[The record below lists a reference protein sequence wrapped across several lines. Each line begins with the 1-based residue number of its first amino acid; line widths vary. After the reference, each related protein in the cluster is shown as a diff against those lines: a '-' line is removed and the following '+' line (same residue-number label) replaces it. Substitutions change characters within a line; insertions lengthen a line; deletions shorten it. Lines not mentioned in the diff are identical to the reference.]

1 MQGLMEVPEAFA
13 PTTHKQT
20 NYFLC
25 LTCRKL
31 NTIIKL
37 YHSVA
42 TEKRDIMSNATKKN
56 IFVRGIHVFKEE
68 VMTCAEMIDECIHK
82 GTL

>member
-1 MQGLMEVPEAFA
+1 
-13 PTTHKQT
+13 
-20 NYFLC
+20 
-25 LTCRKL
+25 
-31 NTIIKL
+31 
-37 YHSVA
+37 
-42 TEKRDIMSNATKKN
+42 MSNATKKN